1 MHRLQQIALWFRSL
15 FRRGREEAE
24 LDDELRFHLEQQIA
38 QNIARGMT
46 PQEARFA
53 ALRAFGG
60 VEQVKEASRDARGTR
75 FLEDFFQDVRYV
87 CRILLKSPGFTV
99 VIVATLGLALGANAA
114 IFALL
119 DKVVFRPLPVEN
131 PSELV
136 ILSVPLVPTGAKSA
150 IVGGIGRGIGGQ
162 MIYGVSFPLY
172 TAFRDRLDVFSGVL
186 AQRGARAAMLAG
198 AEAIQ
203 TNGVLVTGNYFEVL
217 RVKAAL
223 GRTLTPDDDRVPGGH
238 PVVVLAHGFWQRQF
252 GGDPA
257 ILNRTIRLNN
267 FPFTVVGVSAA
278 GFTGTTSGS
287 SPDFFVP
294 LAMADEISPMRGFK
308 YYSPEY
314 SVLTLMARLAPGVS
328 LKQAESAAETL
339 YQQLR
344 AEASARVGHLT
355 EKDRGFLATQHVVLL
370 PGGYAASQQSAFSRN
385 LTIPLALSM
394 AMVILVLVVAAGNVT
409 NLFLARGAARAR
421 ETAIR
426 FALGATRWRLLRER
440 LVESLLLTLAAG
452 CVGLLFAT
460 WAAGLVPVVLSL
472 ESLPTE
478 ITATPDRRAAV
489 FILAMSLATGLC
501 MWAASALR
509 VTRQSAL
516 PALVESGALL
526 TGQPRSSP
534 WRRGLLV
541 IQVALSLVL
550 LCSSVLLSRS
560 LINLMAVDPGFPVDN
575 LVSFSV
581 DPSEA
586 GYDGTRAN
594 AYFAQVLSQL
604 AEVPGVRAVSMTNHL
619 PLSGGS
625 GGTWVISD
633 LTEQDSAEGLLVDE
647 AVVGPGYFSTLGL
660 PLVAGRDFTSQD
672 IAGASK
678 VAVLNESLARALFG
692 ARDPLG
698 HLVGYQYM
706 QPDMQVVG
714 IVKDIKTR
722 TLRSPVTPSLF
733 LPRLQQSGAY
743 STTVVLRAAG
753 KNLVTHETV
762 RAVLKRINPAIP
774 VVEFGSVA
782 EQIARTLYRDRMLAL
797 LSLCF
802 AGFAGLL
809 CAVGIF
815 GLISFSVTRRAKEI
829 GVRMVLGA
837 SRGSVYWLVMRE
849 VAVLTLIGCAV
860 GLGAFLAS
868 SRVLRTF
875 LFELTPTDLPSL
887 GLATLALGCA
897 AFAAGLLPAYRAAHL
912 ALADTLRHE

>member
-1 MHRLQQIALWFRSL
+1 MSNRLKTFLRHL
-15 FRRGREEAE
+15 FRKSRFDRD
-24 LDDELRFHLEQQIA
+24 LDAELRFHLDA
-38 QNIARGMT
+38 QMEANLRAGMT
-46 PQEARFA
+46 REEARRQA
-53 ALRAFGG
+53 QLTLGG
-60 VEQVKEASRDARGTR
+60 VEQVKEGVREVRGVTS
-75 FLEDFFQDVRYV
+75 LEGVIQDFRYV
-87 CRILLKSPGFTV
+87 MRNLVKSPGFTV

-119 DKVVFRPLPVEN
+119 DKVVFRPLAVEN

-136 ILSVPLVPTGAKSA
+136 ILSVPMVPTGAKG
-150 IVGGIGRGIGGQ
+150 GGIIAGARGGIGGQ
-162 MIYGVSFPLY
+162 MIRGASFPVY
-172 TAFRDRLDVFSGVL
+172 TDFRDRLDVFSGVL
-186 AQRGARAAMLAG
+186 AQRRVRAAMLAG

-203 TNGVLVTGNYFEVL
+203 TKGVLVTGNYFQVL
-217 RVKAAL
+217 GVKAAL
-223 GRTLTPDDDRVPGGH
+223 GRTLTRDDDGDPGGH

-267 FPFTVVGVSAA
+267 FPLTVIGVAAA
-278 GFTGTTSGS
+278 GFSGTVSGES
-287 SPDFFVP
+287 SDFFAP
-294 LAMADEISPMRGFK
+294 LAMADEISPMRGFR
-308 YYSPEY
+308 YDSPAARL
-314 SVLTLMARLAPGVS
+314 LTLMARLAPGVS
-328 LKQAESAAETL
+328 LKQAESAAETH
-339 YQQLR
+339 YRQLV
-344 AEASARVGHLT
+344 ADASARVGNLT
-355 EKDRGFLATQHVVLL
+355 EKDRRLFATWHVLL
-370 PGGYAASQQSAFSRN
+370 FPGGYAASQQSAFSRS
-385 LTIPLALSM
+385 LTIPFALSM
-394 AMVILVLVVAAGNVT
+394 AMVVLVLVVAAGNVT

-460 WAAGLVPVVLSL
+460 WAAGLVPAVLNL
-472 ESLPTE
+472 ESLPTG
-478 ITATPDRRAAV
+478 ITATPDRRAGL

-509 VTRQSAL
+509 ITRQSAL

-575 LVSFSV
+575 LLSFSV
-581 DPSEA
+581 DPSGA
-586 GYDGTRAN
+586 AYDGPRAN
-594 AYFAQVLSQL
+594 AYFEQVLSQL
-604 AEVPGVRAVSMTNHL
+604 GEVAGVRSVSMTDCL
-619 PLSGGS
+619 PLSGGC
-625 GGTWVISD
+625 GGTWLIGD
-633 LTEQDSAEGLLVDE
+633 LTVQDSAQGMLVDE
-647 AVVGPGYFSTLGL
+647 AGVGPGYFGTLGM

-672 IAGASK
+672 IAGAPK

-698 HLVGYQYM
+698 RLVGYQDM

-743 STTVVLRAAG
+743 STTVVLRTAA
-753 KNLVTHETV
+753 NSRITNETV
-762 RAVLKRINPAIP
+762 QAVLKRINPSIP

-782 EQIARTLYRDRMLAL
+782 EQIARTLYRDRMLAF

-809 CAVGIF
+809 CTVGIF

-837 SRGSVYWLVMRE
+837 SRSSIYWLVMRE
-849 VAVLTLIGCAV
+849 LAALTGVGCGIGLA
-860 GLGAFLAS
+860 AFLAS

-887 GLATLALGCA
+887 FLATAALGCA
-897 AFAAGLLPAYRAAHL
+897 AFVAGLLPAYRAAHL